1 MTKTNYLTT
10 DLKKSL
16 AKLEQ
21 AIAEPESE
29 LIRDATIQR
38 FEFTFELSWKLMATL
53 LQEQNA
59 VTHGTKNIIRKSAQL
74 EIIGENPER
83 QS

>member
-53 LQEQNA
+53 LQEQN
-59 VTHGTKNIIRKSAQL
+59 Q
-74 EIIGENPER
+74 
-83 QS
+83 